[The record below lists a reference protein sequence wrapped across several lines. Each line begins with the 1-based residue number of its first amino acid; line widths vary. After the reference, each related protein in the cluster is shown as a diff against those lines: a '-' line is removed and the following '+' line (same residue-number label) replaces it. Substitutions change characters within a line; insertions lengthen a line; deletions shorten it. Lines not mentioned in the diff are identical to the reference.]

1 MRSFVFQ
8 NTIGTSYINTAFQ
21 AARGADPNAKLYIN
35 DYNIEQAGTYHRSF
49 IDSYNIWLMDRF
61 RSETNNANQLG

>member
-8 NTIGTSYINTAFQ
+8 DTIGTSYINTAFQ

-49 IDSYNIWLMDRF
+49 IDSYNI
-61 RSETNNANQLG
+61 